1 MAATLANHLSKEQI
15 EERVKSTEGG
25 WLRDKYRALLWLLQG
40 ETYRAVARR
49 LGIDLSTLVR
59 WVQRYNAQGEKGLY
73 RKRGQGKKRVLNS
86 ERMQKIK
93 QWVSEE
99 KGGWTL
105 ERMKVRLKEE
115 EGIEVSPQ
123 GIWYRLREEKWSWK
137 TGRPSYPKADKK
149 EKEAFKK
156 RGLKRRSRRGGE

>member
-1 MAATLANHLSKEQI
+1 MAATLANHLSKEQL
-15 EERVKSTEGG
+15 EEKVKSTKEG
-25 WLRDKYRALLWLLQG
+25 WLRHKYKALIWLLQG

-73 RKRGQGKKRVLNS
+73 RKRKQGRKRVLNS

-99 KGGWTL
+99 ERVWTL
-105 ERMKVRLKEE
+105 ERMKVRLKEK
-115 EGIEVSPQ
+115 G
-123 GIWYRLREEKWSWK
+123 
-137 TGRPSYPKADKK
+137 
-149 EKEAFKK
+149 
-156 RGLKRRSRRGGE
+156 